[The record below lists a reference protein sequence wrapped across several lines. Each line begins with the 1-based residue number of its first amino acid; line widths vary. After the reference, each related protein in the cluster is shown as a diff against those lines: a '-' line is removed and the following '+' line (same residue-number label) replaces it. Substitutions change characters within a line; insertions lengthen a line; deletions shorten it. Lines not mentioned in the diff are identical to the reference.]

1 MTRKN
6 RNTAAGVLAFALS
19 LLVAPAALAEP
30 FEGEQRGQSTA
41 AVDPASG
48 WEQNKGYLEHLER
61 QQLADQSSTTGSS
74 QAQPPKAQV
83 EYLERQ
89 QLADQSSTTG
99 SSQAQPPK
107 AQVEYLER
115 QAAAAAEATDESGP
129 GWLLGAGVIAAVAIG
144 SVVVAVIRSRRPETA
159 EPAEPAERE
168 REKLTV

>member
-1 MTRKN
+1 MPK
-6 RNTAAGVLAFALS
+6 AQV
-19 LLVAPAALAEP
+19 E
-30 FEGEQRGQSTA
+30 
-41 AVDPASG
+41 
-48 WEQNKGYLEHLER
+48 YLEQ

-74 QAQPPKAQV
+74 QAQM
-83 EYLERQ
+83 
-89 QLADQSSTTG
+89 
-99 SSQAQPPK
+99 PK

-115 QAAAAAEATDESGP
+115 QAAAAAEATDDSGP

>member
-19 LLVAPAALAEP
+19 MLVAPAALAEP

-61 QQLADQSSTTGSS
+61 QQPADQSSTTGSS
-74 QAQPPKAQV
+74 QAQ
-83 EYLERQ
+83 L
-89 QLADQSSTTG
+89 
-99 SSQAQPPK
+99 PK

-115 QAAAAAEATDESGP
+115 QAAAATDDSGP

-168 REKLTV
+168 KLTV